1 MGSSNN
7 YTLLFKNLCTWLTQ
21 KHTGG
26 RATFKCKKAF
36 QNIALAYLNAMNNAI
51 KIKLNQMS

>member
-1 MGSSNN
+1 M
-7 YTLLFKNLCTWLTQ
+7 TQ

-51 KIKLNQMS
+51 KIKLIQMS